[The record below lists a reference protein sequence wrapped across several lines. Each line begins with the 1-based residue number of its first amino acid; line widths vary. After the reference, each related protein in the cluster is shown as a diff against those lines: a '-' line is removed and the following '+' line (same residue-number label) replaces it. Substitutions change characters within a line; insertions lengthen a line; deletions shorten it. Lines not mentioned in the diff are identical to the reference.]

1 MKLQLTKLLQIII
14 NGLKLFEP
22 VVLLAMMLL
31 IFMVMGFT
39 EVADDVM
46 EGDTHGI
53 DTALLM
59 MMRDGNDPQNAG
71 GPPWV
76 EEMMRDVSGM
86 GGILI
91 LSFVSL
97 GAAAYLFM
105 RGKIGQGVY
114 LLGTVAVG
122 TLLSNIL
129 KAGFDRPRPD
139 LVPHG
144 SYTFTGSFPSGHS
157 MMAAIVYLSV
167 GVLLARAHD
176 NIKLKIYFIALSVI
190 LTVAIGI
197 SRVYLGVHWPSDVL
211 AGWMAG
217 CAFALTFYMLEWAW
231 MSRTRLLSFWK
242 TSRG

>member
-76 EEMMRDVSGM
+76 EEMMR

-105 RGKIGQGVY
+105 RGKIGQGLY

-144 SYTFTGSFPSGHS
+144 SYTFTGSFPSEHS

>member
-1 MKLQLTKLLQIII
+1 MKKNLTKLIIK
-14 NGLKLFEP
+14 GFKLFEP
-22 VVLLAMMLL
+22 VVLLAMMVL
-31 IFMVMGFT
+31 IVMVMGFI

-53 DTALLM
+53 DTTLLM
-59 MMRDGNDPQNAG
+59 MMRDSNDPQNAW
-71 GPPWV
+71 GPPWA

-91 LSFVSL
+91 LSFVSI

-105 RGKIGQGVY
+105 RGKIGQGIY

-122 TLLSNIL
+122 TGLSNIL
-129 KAGFDRPRPD
+129 KAGFGRPRPG
-139 LVPHG
+139 LVPHS
-144 SYTFTGSFPSGHS
+144 SYTFTDSFPSGHS

-167 GVLLARAHD
+167 GVLLARSHYD
-176 NIKLKIYFIALSVI
+176 IMLKIYFIAISVI

-217 CAFALTFYMLEWAW
+217 CAFALIFYMLEWAW

-242 TSRG
+242 TKRG